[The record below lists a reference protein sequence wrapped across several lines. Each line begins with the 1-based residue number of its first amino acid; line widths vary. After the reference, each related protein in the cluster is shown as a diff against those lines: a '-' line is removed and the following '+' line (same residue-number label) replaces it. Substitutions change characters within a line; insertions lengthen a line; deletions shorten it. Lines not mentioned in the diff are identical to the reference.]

1 MVSGIIK
8 IGEIEYAAIQR
19 EKNLIRQIADCYKQ
33 VEDITELQ
41 IKIASLEQRLSD
53 TDSILKNKDEELSIY
68 RKILIN
74 NALKQNTKPKK

>member
-1 MVSGIIK
+1 VVSGIIK